1 MLIDRFRRSRSDG
14 SFRTRAPT
22 RDQAFDSDLVG
33 QVASAIDEALQKV
46 IETLHY
52 VQVRHEEIA
61 AFTAPAHAKFT
72 GEVGLRYATFG
83 PGAIHPL
90 NGLYDTK
97 MDHMPV
103 VACIRALAARGEL

>member
-1 MLIDRFRRSRSDG
+1 MGMNVSGFVWQRLRDRRLARVYGYPGDG
-14 SFRTRAPT
+14 
-22 RDQAFDSDLVG
+22 VG
-33 QVASAIDEALQKV
+33 GLDVALQRV

-83 PGAIHPL
+83 PGAIHPP